1 MKIGITEASYRRMY
15 GDDRFKIIREH
26 GYEAADY
33 DLSNTDH
40 PIYNASD
47 AEFESML
54 LKEKALADAAGIE
67 ISQVHGPWR
76 WPPQDLTDEDRA
88 ERMEKMKKS
97 LWGTSLLGC
106 RYWVIHPIMPFS
118 HEDGGHEKETREM
131 NLAFM
136 GELLREAKKYGITIC
151 FENMPMRNLSLGSPQ
166 ATLDF
171 VKEMNDENFKM
182 CLDLGHM
189 TLFPK
194 ESAADFVRKH
204 AKYIPVFH
212 IHDSNGWADL
222 HLMPYYG
229 VTDWDEF
236 GKALKETGFSGVFSL
251 ETAPA
256 GKLPRDLHE
265 RMSRLLYDIAKRVC
279 DV

>member
-15 GDDRFKIIREH
+15 GDERFKIIRNH

-33 DLSNTDH
+33 DLANTDH
-40 PIYNASD
+40 PIYSASD

-54 LKEKALADAAGIE
+54 LKDKALAAEAGIE
-67 ISQVHGPWR
+67 IAQVHGPWR
-76 WPPQDLTDEDRA
+76 WPPQDFTDEDRA
-88 ERMEKMKKS
+88 ERMEKMNKS

-118 HEDGGHEKETREM
+118 HEDGGHEKETHEM

-194 ESAADFVRKH
+194 ESAADFVRKY
-204 AKYIPVFH
+204 AEYIPVFH